1 MIFPPHIPLYGDP
14 AFRGQCPKE
23 HVEQMS
29 FFNRL
34 RREYPDTFGA
44 IAVHPRNEGLK
55 QNGQFSTVAKHAAE
69 GMTKGAS
76 DVLIPASPAFI
87 CEIKRQSHVL
97 SSWQEG
103 QIEYLEAAQKLGAFV
118 CVALGAVAAWEAF
131 EEWKGKHYV
140 ATEKLR

>member
-1 MIFPPHIPLYGDP
+1 MKFPPTIPLYGDP
-14 AFRGQCPKE
+14 SFRDPCPKE

-55 QNGQFSTVAKHAAE
+55 VNGQFSTVAKHAAE

-87 CEIKRQSHVL
+87 CEIKRQNHTL
-97 SSWQEG
+97 SKWQDG
-103 QIEYLEAAQKLGAFV
+103 QIEYLEAAQNAGAFV
-118 CVALGAVAAWEAF
+118 CVALGAKAAWQAF
-131 EEWKGKHYV
+131 ETYV
-140 ATEKLR
+140 EKYYGRD

>member
-1 MIFPPHIPLYGDP
+1 MKSPPHIPLYGDP
-14 AFRGQCPKE
+14 SFRGQCPKE

-55 QNGQFSTVAKHAAE
+55 VNGQFSTVAKHAAE

-76 DVLIPASPAFI
+76 DVLIPASPSFI
-87 CEIKRQSHVL
+87 AEIKRQNHML
-97 SSWQEG
+97 SSWQDG
-103 QIEYLEAAQKLGAFV
+103 QIEYLEAAQKLGSFV

-131 EEWKGKHYV
+131 EEWKGKYYEIQ
-140 ATEKLR
+140 T